1 MNELIM
7 TMRTTLLLALISCAT
22 HALAVLPP
30 TSSATLADHLREVN
44 AQWKRQDPH
53 PSDAWQIVSFQAD
66 AERIAVHLHMV
77 SERLAQRHAEGLSA
91 RQLDARLSLLRRLHT
106 YADGGTFPQNHLLPY
121 RNPVFIDPKGT
132 ACAVGW
138 LMIESGHRDLAERIS
153 RAMNLA
159 YVLDMPG
166 TPLWPEIASWAT
178 VHGFTVDELAWIQPA
193 YAPNYDWLPLGGGT
207 DGTVTVT
214 RALANGN
221 VLIGGDFTQAGT
233 TTTSKVAIWNGST
246 FSALGTGLLGTV
258 NCAVE
263 FNGDLYIGGAQLNGW
278 SDLAK
283 WNGSAWSYTTVF
295 DGKYPWISALH
306 VHNGELYAAG
316 AMSGFAGTTD
326 FVQKL
331 TGTTWSPVGSAF
343 NAPVNALASH
353 NGSLI
358 AGGAFTG
365 IISPALPPP
374 VMHVAELEGN
384 EWGQHADGLDANVR
398 ALLDVNGTLYAGGDL
413 YANVVPTFGLARIA
427 QSASAWEPLLPN
439 HPTYMTPGAG
449 PIWISCLAA
458 HNDEIY
464 FGGEF
469 NIGQMVGT
477 YGNNLARFYGVPDAV
492 APMIIVEAP
501 VNGLAVASD
510 QLIAGGA
517 FEVAY
522 PHAITLDLST
532 GIGTYDHARAVMAPN
547 PATDRITI
555 TTAESDLLN
564 GSITITD
571 PGGRAVAAPV
581 VRGTGSITVDVHELH
596 SGVYWIRA
604 QGSAGELVMPFVK
617 Q

>member
-1 MNELIM
+1 MGE
-7 TMRTTLLLALISCAT
+7 
-22 HALAVLPP
+22 
-30 TSSATLADHLREVN
+30 
-44 AQWKRQDPH
+44 QDPD
-53 PSDAWQIVSFQAD
+53 PSDARQTVSYNVD
-66 AERIAVHLHMV
+66 AERIAMHLHMV
-77 SERLAQRHAEGLSA
+77 SDRLAHRHAEGLSA
-91 RQLDARLSLLRRLHT
+91 RQLEARLSLLSRLHA
-106 YADGGTFPQNHLLPY
+106 YADGGIFPQNHVLPY

-138 LMIESGHRDLAERIS
+138 LMIESGHRDLAEGIS
-153 RAMNLA
+153 HEMNLA

-166 TPLWPEIASWAT
+166 TPLWPEIATWAT
-178 VHGFTVDELAWIQPA
+178 VHGFTADELAWIQPA

-207 DGTVTVT
+207 NGTVTVA
-214 RALANGN
+214 RSLANGN
-221 VLIGGDFTQAGT
+221 VLLGGDFTQAGT
-233 TTTSKVAIWNGST
+233 TSAEKVAIWNGST
-246 FSALGTGLLGTV
+246 FSALGAGLQGTI

-263 FNGDLYIGGAQLNGW
+263 FNGELYVGGAQLNGW

-283 WNGSAWSYTTVF
+283 WNGSAWIFTTVF

-331 TGTTWSPVGSAF
+331 TGATWSQVGSAF
-343 NAPVNALASH
+343 NSPVYALASH

-398 ALLDVNGTLYAGGDL
+398 TLLDVNGTLYAGGDL
-413 YANVVPTFGLARIA
+413 YANIVPTFGLARIA
-427 QSASAWEPLLPN
+427 QGAGAWEALLPN

-449 PIWISCLAA
+449 PTWIGCITA

-469 NIGQMVGT
+469 YIAQMVGS
-477 YGNNLARFYGVPDAV
+477 YGNNLARFYGVADAV
-492 APMIIVEAP
+492 APMIIVEAT
-501 VNGLAVASD
+501 VNALAVAGD

-517 FEVAY
+517 FEAAY
-522 PHAITLDLST
+522 PHAITLDIST
-532 GIGTYDHARAVMAPN
+532 GIGTHDRTRATMAPN

-555 TTAESDLLN
+555 TSAESDLLN

-571 PGGRAVAAPV
+571 LGGRTVIAPV
-581 VRGTGSITVDVHELH
+581 ARGTNSITLDIGELPAG
-596 SGVYWIRA
+596 SYWIRL
-604 QGSAGELVMPFVK
+604 QGRSGNSVMPFVK